1 MQLAAAEGDARAHT
15 CKKQLEQRPKA
26 SLTATNLRTVA
37 VRRGHFDRC
46 ILLYIVVVPVKHNR
60 STVLNKIV
68 LELWSRTTNIFQMGF
83 R

>member
-46 ILLYIVVVPVKHNR
+46 ILLYIVPQTWMSAALR
-60 STVLNKIV
+60 SLAAFDGLPNS
-68 LELWSRTTNIFQMGF
+68 LHSSATT
-83 R
+83 RS